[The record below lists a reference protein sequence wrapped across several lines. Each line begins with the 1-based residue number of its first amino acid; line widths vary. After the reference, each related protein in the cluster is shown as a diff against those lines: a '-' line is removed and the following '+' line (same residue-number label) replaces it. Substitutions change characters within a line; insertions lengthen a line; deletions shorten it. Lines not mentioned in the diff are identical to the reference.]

1 MNCGTIV
8 EIHTFDDGNQMYKQ
22 YKNKWI
28 IEELKYNGG
37 KLKLKN
43 EENND
48 IIIYSISSWKVRIP
62 IDLKF

>member
-22 YKNKWI
+22 HKNNWI
-28 IEELKYNGG
+28 IEEMMYNGG

-43 EENND
+43 EEKSD

-62 IDLKF
+62 RLF

>member
-22 YKNKWI
+22 HKNKWI
-28 IEELKYNGG
+28 IEETMYNGS

-43 EENND
+43 QANSE
-48 IIIYSISSWKVRIP
+48 IIIYSISSWKIRIP
-62 IDLKF
+62 RHF

>member
-22 YKNKWI
+22 HKNKWI

>member
-8 EIHTFDDGNQMYKQ
+8 EIHTFDDGNQRYKH

-28 IEELKYNGG
+28 IEEVMYNGG

-43 EENND
+43 DNNNE
-48 IIIYSISSWKVRIP
+48 IMINSISSWKIRISSN
-62 IDLKF
+62 D

>member
-8 EIHTFDDGNQMYKQ
+8 EIHTFDDGNHMYKQ
-22 YKNKWI
+22 HKNKWI
-28 IEELKYNGG
+28 IEEMMYNGG

-43 EENND
+43 EENSD

-62 IDLKF
+62 KKL

>member
-1 MNCGTIV
+1 MNRGTIV
-8 EIHTFDDGNQMYKQ
+8 EIHTFDDGNQIYKQ

-28 IEELKYNGG
+28 IDDIMYKGG

-43 EENND
+43 EDDNN

-62 IDLKF
+62 RHF